1 MSVFDRIGGPRG
13 RFWRS
18 FRRAGIAVSL
28 ALAVNVPLAAQAA
41 QPGAG
46 KPDGAPTGAVTSAL
60 PQLEKKKMDI
70 QEVTSPGGI
79 KAWLVEEHSV
89 PLVAIRFAFHGGS
102 AQDPADKAGVA
113 NFMTAML
120 DEGAGDLKA
129 DAFQERMEDLA
140 TRMSFSEGR
149 DTFYG
154 SFQSLSENLNE
165 SADLLRLALT
175 KPRFDD
181 DAIERIRKQLLAGLA
196 FAAKNPNRV
205 AGRLWA
211 ETAFQGHPYGRPSNG
226 TPETIAA
233 VTADDLRAYARDV
246 FARDNLEVAV
256 VGDITAAHLG
266 RLLDEVFGALPQKAK
281 LAAVP
286 EASLAAGKVK
296 VAKMPV
302 PQSVAVFGL
311 PGLKRHDPDFVTA
324 YVMNHILGGGGFSSK
339 LMEEVREKRGL
350 AYSVYSYLQPFDHA
364 AILAGQVATKN
375 DALAKSLEVIRSEIR
390 QMAEKGPTQQELD
403 DAKSYLTGSYPL
415 RFDTNSKIAS
425 QLLAIQLEDLGID
438 YVNRRNAQIEAVTL
452 DDVKRVAKR
461 LLDPN
466 RLIVAIAGKPEG
478 VEATN

>member
-1 MSVFDRIGGPRG
+1 
-13 RFWRS
+13 
-18 FRRAGIAVSL
+18 
-28 ALAVNVPLAAQAA
+28 
-41 QPGAG
+41 
-46 KPDGAPTGAVTSAL
+46 
-60 PQLEKKKMDI
+60 
-70 QEVTSPGGI
+70 
-79 KAWLVEEHSV
+79 
-89 PLVAIRFAFHGGS
+89 
-102 AQDPADKAGVA
+102 
-113 NFMTAML
+113 
-120 DEGAGDLKA
+120 
-129 DAFQERMEDLA
+129 
-140 TRMSFSEGR
+140 
-149 DTFYG
+149 
-154 SFQSLSENLNE
+154 
-165 SADLLRLALT
+165 
-175 KPRFDD
+175 
-181 DAIERIRKQLLAGLA
+181 
-196 FAAKNPNRV
+196 
-205 AGRLWA
+205 
-211 ETAFQGHPYGRPSNG
+211 
-226 TPETIAA
+226 
-233 VTADDLRAYARDV
+233 
-246 FARDNLEVAV
+246 
-256 VGDITAAHLG
+256 
-266 RLLDEVFGALPQKAK
+266 
-281 LAAVP
+281 
-286 EASLAAGKVK
+286 
-296 VAKMPV
+296 MPV